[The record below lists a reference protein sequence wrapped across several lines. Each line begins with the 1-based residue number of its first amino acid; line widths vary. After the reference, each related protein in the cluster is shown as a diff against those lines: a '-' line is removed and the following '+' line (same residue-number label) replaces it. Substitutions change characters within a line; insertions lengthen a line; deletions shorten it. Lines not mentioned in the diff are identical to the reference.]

1 MNTSRLKTVR
11 DRLLELEPAPATG
24 QANYPSYIDMDIL
37 TSEIDKLPP
46 VDTLDMSTYHAAGA
60 GCRTLGCI
68 AGLAITLYPR
78 EAALFAAEWVDE
90 NGSWPDPLT
99 AARAILG
106 LTGQESWRLF
116 LGRSGMTDEDLH
128 AITPEQ
134 AAAAV
139 GNLLAGKDP
148 DSLWDHVPRR

>member
-1 MNTSRLKTVR
+1 MNTSRLKTVL
-11 DRLLELEPAPATG
+11 DRLLDLEPAPAAR
-24 QANYPSYIDMDIL
+24 QAKYLNCTEMAIL

-46 VDTLDMSTYHAAGA
+46 VDTLDMSTYHTTGA

-68 AGLAITLYPR
+68 AGVAITLYPR
-78 EAALFAAEWVDE
+78 EAALFAAEWKDE
-90 NGSWPDPLT
+90 NGSWPDPLI

-106 LTGQESWRLF
+106 LTGDESWRLF
-116 LGRSGMTDEDLH
+116 MGRSGMTNDDLR

-139 GNLLAGKDP
+139 VNVLAGTDP
-148 DSLWDHVPRR
+148 DSFWDHVPRR